1 MSNKRGKYA
10 KWLEPKNLMLLES
23 WARKISNEQIAA
35 NIGIAPKTLYAWMNK
50 YPKIREAIERG
61 KEVLVS
67 EIENALVK
75 RALGFTEEV
84 KRAKVTKDGDV
95 VRYTEEVYYPPDPTS
110 LIFALKNFDP
120 EHWRDK
126 HSYEHSGEINNPFAN
141 LTTEELRKIAN
152 KDC

>member
-1 MSNKRGKYA
+1 
-10 KWLEPKNLMLLES
+10 
-23 WARKISNEQIAA
+23 
-35 NIGIAPKTLYAWMNK
+35 MNK
-50 YPKIREAIERG
+50 YPEIREAVERG

-75 RALGFTEEV
+75 RALGFT
-84 KRAKVTKDGDV
+84 VTKDGDV

-126 HSYEHSGEINNPFAN
+126 HSYE
-141 LTTEELRKIAN
+141 
-152 KDC
+152 

>member
-1 MSNKRGKYA
+1 MSNKRGKYV
-10 KWLEPKNLMLLES
+10 KWLEPKNLLLLES

-50 YPKIREAIERG
+50 YPEIREAIAHG

-75 RALGFTEEV
+75 RALGFTEEA

-95 VRYTEEVYYPPDPTS
+95 VRYTEEVYYSPDQ
-110 LIFALKNFDP
+110 
-120 EHWRDK
+120 R
-126 HSYEHSGEINNPFAN
+126 HSFSH
-141 LTTEELRKIAN
+141 
-152 KDC
+152 